1 MPTHDDAAPQLPDG
15 LLEELNEHARVL
27 SAYDQAQDVA
37 LDLHEKPF
45 SPETRSRALQYLQS
59 PEYQRAIDSV
69 RPHAGEGA

>member
-15 LLEELNEHARVL
+15 MLKELNEHARVL

-45 SPETRSRALQYLQS
+45 SPETQERALRYLQS
-59 PEYQRAIDSV
+59 PEYQRAIDAV
-69 RPHAGEGA
+69 RVHGKSA

>member
-15 LLEELNEHARVL
+15 LLDELNEHARVL

-59 PEYQRAIDSV
+59 PEYQRAVDSV
-69 RPHAGEGA
+69 RLHGKGAC